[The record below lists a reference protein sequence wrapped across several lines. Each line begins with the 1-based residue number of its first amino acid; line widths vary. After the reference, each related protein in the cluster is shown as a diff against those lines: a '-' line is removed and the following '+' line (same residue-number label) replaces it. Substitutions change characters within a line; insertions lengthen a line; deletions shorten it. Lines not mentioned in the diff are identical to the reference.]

1 MIIKVKLDVSKIDK
15 NKLFKGEKG
24 IYLDATILLKDDQP
38 ADSYGNHGMIV
49 QDVTKAEREAGQKGP
64 ILGNVKIMGAVATK
78 TGRQA
83 TSSDAATTAF
93 EDLPF

>member
-15 NKLFKGEKG
+15 TKLFKGEKG
-24 IYLDATILLKDDQP
+24 IYLDATIILKEDQP

-64 ILGNVKIMGAVATK
+64 ILGNVKIMGGEKKSEEVK
-78 TGRQA
+78 PVQQDDLN
-83 TSSDAATTAF
+83 S
-93 EDLPF
+93 LPF